1 MNTKIAL
8 TIAKEIIKIAVA
20 ANDLYKIIKKK

>member
-1 MNTKIAL
+1 MNAKTAF
-8 TIAKEIIKIAVA
+8 TIAKEIIKIAGA